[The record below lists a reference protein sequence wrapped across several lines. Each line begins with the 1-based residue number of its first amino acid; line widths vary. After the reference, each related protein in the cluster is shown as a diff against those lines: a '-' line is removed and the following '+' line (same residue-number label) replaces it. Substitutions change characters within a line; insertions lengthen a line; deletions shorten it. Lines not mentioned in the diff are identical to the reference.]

1 MAFLTCFFKS
11 FTQNVLRDSSTNR
24 WQHSIR
30 ILSKF
35 SQVQTSVICLRLF
48 HLISVVSKNYFYI
61 GIHSWVFK
69 TQDFVKVFPRT
80 NIPVCNLS
88 PSIPYI
94 HCFQETLLHWH
105 SFVDIEDAGF
115 CQSFPKNK
123 RQCPAC
129 NLPPSISYP
138 LSTKSTLTLAFIHE
152 YLRRRI
158 LSKFSQE
165 QTSMVCL

>member
-1 MAFLTCFFKS
+1 MFSSSILANNGVFNVFFKS
-11 FTQNVLRDSSTNR
+11 FTRNVSRDASTNR

-35 SQVQTSVICLRLF
+35 SQVQTSVICFRLF

-61 GIHSWVFK
+61 GIHSWIFK

-88 PSIPYI
+88 PSIPYS
-94 HCFQETLLHWH
+94 L
-105 SFVDIEDAGF
+105 
-115 CQSFPKNK
+115 FPRN
-123 RQCPAC
+123 
-129 NLPPSISYP
+129 
-138 LSTKSTLTLAFIHE
+138 TFTLAFIHG

-165 QTSMVCL
+165 QTSMACL